1 MVGLSRAGCTE
12 NQFGKDGCEPEPF
25 LCRQSLLKSVA
36 SCVFFLLAFHFQ
48 NESFLSRI
56 VCEKGADCE
65 LEEVDVQTTTC
76 KDGNITVPQDFES
89 FDGKTCEDDCAKS
102 DEEQDDTKRCRFWRF
117 VSFNMFLFGTDFAS
131 EGPSWNNEV
140 MFVDDGF
147 PMHSVR
153 SMLRALPVR
162 RQGMS

>member
-1 MVGLSRAGCTE
+1 MRLLTYSVAVLSMVGLSRAGCTE

-25 LCRQSLLKSVA
+25 LCRQ
-36 SCVFFLLAFHFQ
+36 FLLFSFYRHFIFKM
-48 NESFLSRI
+48 NFFLSRI

-102 DEEQDDTKRCRFWRF
+102 DAEEDDTKRCRFWRF
-117 VSFNMFLFGTDFAS
+117 VSSNII
-131 EGPSWNNEV
+131 
-140 MFVDDGF
+140 
-147 PMHSVR
+147 
-153 SMLRALPVR
+153 
-162 RQGMS
+162 